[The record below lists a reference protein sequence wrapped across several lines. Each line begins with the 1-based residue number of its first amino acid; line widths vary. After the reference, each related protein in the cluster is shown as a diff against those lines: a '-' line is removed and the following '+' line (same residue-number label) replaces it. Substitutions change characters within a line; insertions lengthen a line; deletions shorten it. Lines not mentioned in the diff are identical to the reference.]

1 MVTLAD
7 VRDYLKSFNLF
18 DGYYVGRID
27 ASKKNVLGV
36 YDLSPSTRHR
46 TIGKGTRKYDVK
58 GVSLLIHGDTNK
70 DRTERLAIRL
80 YEALERVNLLNSYTW
95 DEIKSMPWS
104 EMLDDSW
111 LNTVPLF
118 MGDKKIY
125 IIDLQQ
131 DAPIDVDT
139 DSSKIYEY
147 VIEVLFY
154 VERED

>member
-7 VRDYLKSFNLF
+7 VRDYLKSFDLF
-18 DGYYVGRID
+18 TAYYVGRID

-36 YDLSPSTRHR
+36 YDLMPNRRHK
-46 TIGKGTRKYDVK
+46 TIGKGTQRYDIK

-70 DRTERLAIRL
+70 TNTEKLAISL
-80 YEALERVNLLNSYTW
+80 YEALESAEY
-95 DEIKSMPWS
+95 
-104 EMLDDSW
+104 
-111 LNTVPLF
+111 
-118 MGDKKIY
+118 GKIAGRNIN

-131 DAPIDVDT
+131 DAPIDVDA